1 MSGSP
6 SKMRVSDQCF
16 TLIFFLYICRMEHTL
31 TTVKYDHEFSAR
43 VPHARTLIIEA
54 DVTNTPTS
62 DAQRQEMDR
71 LAADI
76 ASRLAIADINSI
88 PAIAATRAAYKACGK
103 DPNRYRPS
111 QEQLMRRIVRG
122 LGLYNVSALVD
133 AGNQLSLLS
142 GCSVGCFD
150 ADKVD
155 GTTITLGIGREGEP
169 YRGIGRGDLNIAG
182 LPVFR
187 DATGGFGTPT
197 SDNERTALSP
207 ATTRLLVTVHLF
219 DSSIDPATVLST
231 FSDLFTR
238 HGAARNIRHSLFSP
252 STPE

>member
-1 MSGSP
+1 
-6 SKMRVSDQCF
+6 
-16 TLIFFLYICRMEHTL
+16 METL
-31 TTVKYDHEFSAR
+31 TKVTYSHEFSAR

-54 DVTNTPTS
+54 DVTNAPTS
-62 DAQRQEMDR
+62 DLQRREMDS

-76 ASRLAIADINSI
+76 AGRLAIADINTI

-111 QEQLMRRIVRG
+111 PEQLMRRIVRG

-133 AGNQLSLLS
+133 AGNQFSLLT

-155 GTTITLGIGREGEP
+155 GTDITLGIGREGEP

-197 SDNERTALSP
+197 SDNERTALTLS
-207 ATTRLLVTVHLF
+207 TTRLLVTVHLF
-219 DSSIDPATVLST
+219 DPAADPAAILTT
-231 FSDLFTR
+231 FPDLFSR
-238 HGAARNIRHSLFSP
+238 HGHARNIRHTLFSP
-252 STPE
+252 LSPSSHP